1 MHHGHHYDY
10 EERRGLG
17 SWLRSRLLLGGLGYV
32 IYRLWK
38 SGGSTQQD
46 TSRIG
51 HAGSSA
57 GTMTGEGVGSRTSSS
72 APRG

>member
-1 MHHGHHYDY
+1 MHHGYRYDH

-38 SGGSTQQD
+38 SGGSTQPG

-57 GTMTGEGVGSRTSSS
+57 GTMTGDGVGARTGSSTT
-72 APRG
+72 RG